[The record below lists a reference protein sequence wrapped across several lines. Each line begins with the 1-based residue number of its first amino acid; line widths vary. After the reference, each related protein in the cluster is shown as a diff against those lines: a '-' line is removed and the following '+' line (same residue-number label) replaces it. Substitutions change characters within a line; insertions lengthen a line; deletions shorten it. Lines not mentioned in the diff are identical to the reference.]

1 MRVACRTLGLFL
13 ALVLLGAGCATTGP
27 RQLAWEALP
36 FPRDS
41 DWPGPKGLPAHIE
54 DGDLILQ
61 GREARTRS
69 AYSVPLT
76 IECEF
81 LLEART
87 ATDGALEIRFVP
99 TDQPADLN
107 LTKTLYLAFS
117 YQPSG
122 ETTVMIQKCNGS
134 SRAETLWGGKP
145 FDLRVGKP
153 NQLEIELQSDGIRF
167 TVNGQTF
174 EAKDVTVPYDRFY
187 IQIWGWQP
195 VNRWHVRN
203 FVVR

>member
-1 MRVACRTLGLFL
+1 MRGAHETLGL
-13 ALVLLGAGCATTGP
+13 LLGLIVLGTGCATTGP
-27 RQLAWEALP
+27 RPLAWDALP
-36 FPRDS
+36 FPRNS

-81 LLEART
+81 LLEARSG
-87 ATDGALEIRFVP
+87 TDGGLAIRLIP
-99 TDQPADLN
+99 PDQPADLN
-107 LTKTLYLAFS
+107 ITQTLYLVLS
-117 YQPSG
+117 YRPSG
-122 ETTVMIQKCNGS
+122 EAIAEIQSCNAS
-134 SRAETLWGGKP
+134 STAKTLWGGKP

-153 NQLEIELQSDGIRF
+153 NQLQIDLRREGMRF

-174 EAKDVTVPYDRFY
+174 EAGDVVVPYDRFY

-195 VNRWHVRN
+195 VNRWHLRN

>member
-1 MRVACRTLGLFL
+1 MRSPYQMLGLVLGL
-13 ALVLLGAGCATTGP
+13 ALLGTGCGTTGP
-27 RQLAWEALP
+27 RSLAWDALP
-36 FPRDS
+36 FPRNS

-81 LLEART
+81 LLEARSG
-87 ATDGALEIRFVP
+87 TDGGLAIRLIP
-99 TDQPADLN
+99 PDQPADLN
-107 LTKTLYLAFS
+107 ITQTLYLVLS
-117 YQPSG
+117 YRPSG
-122 ETTVMIQKCNGS
+122 EAIAEIQSCNAS
-134 SRAETLWGGKP
+134 STAKTLWGGKP

-153 NQLEIELQSDGIRF
+153 NQLQIDFLSKGIRF
-167 TVNGQTF
+167 AVNGQVF
-174 EAKDVTVPYDRFY
+174 EAQDVVVPYDRFY

-195 VNRWHVRN
+195 VNRWHLRN

>member
-1 MRVACRTLGLFL
+1 MF
-13 ALVLLGAGCATTGP
+13 LLGTGCATTGSRP
-27 RQLAWEALP
+27 LAWDALP

-61 GREARTRS
+61 GRQARTRS
-69 AYSVPLT
+69 TYSVPLT

-81 LLEART
+81 LLEARSG
-87 ATDGALEIRFVP
+87 TDGALEIRLVP
-99 TDQPADLN
+99 IDQPADSN
-107 LTKTLYLAFS
+107 LTQTLYLALS

-122 ETTVMIQKCNGS
+122 EASVAIESCNGS
-134 SRAETLWGGKP
+134 IRAETLWGRKP
-145 FDLRVGKP
+145 FELRVGKP
-153 NQLEIELQSDGIRF
+153 NQLGIELQLDGIRF
-167 TVNGQTF
+167 TINGQTF
-174 EAKDVTVPYDRFY
+174 EAKGVTVPYDRFY